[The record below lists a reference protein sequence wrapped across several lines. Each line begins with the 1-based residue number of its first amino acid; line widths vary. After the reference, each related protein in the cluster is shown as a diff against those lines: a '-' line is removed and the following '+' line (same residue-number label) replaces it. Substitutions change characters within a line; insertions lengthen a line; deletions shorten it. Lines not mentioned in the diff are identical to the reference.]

1 MKLADVEPEKN
12 VSELVVR
19 VVSVAPPRMIK
30 TRYGKTTQLIEVLIS
45 DEPGSSAILSLW
57 GYGVGADLSAG
68 KVIKIIDGWA
78 KEWRGKVQLSLG
90 KSGRYEELV
99 DDGVDGFL
107 FSAGSSEDLRFRIE
121 EALADRSRLSEMGIK
136 ARRKAESEYSPRR
149 YLRSLLSIYREFT

>member
-1 MKLADVEPEKN
+1 MAEVEPEKN
-12 VSELVVR
+12 VTELVVR

-30 TRYGKTTQLIEVLIS
+30 TRYGKTTQLIEVLIA

-99 DDGVDGFL
+99 DDG
-107 FSAGSSEDLRFRIE
+107 SIPSITDLG
-121 EALADRSRLSEMGIK
+121 AS
-136 ARRKAESEYSPRR
+136 AESEV
-149 YLRSLLSIYREFT
+149 